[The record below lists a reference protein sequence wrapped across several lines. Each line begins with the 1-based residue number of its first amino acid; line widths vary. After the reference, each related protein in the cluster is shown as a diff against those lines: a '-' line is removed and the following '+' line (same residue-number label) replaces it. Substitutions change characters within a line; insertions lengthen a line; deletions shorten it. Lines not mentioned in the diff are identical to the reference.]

1 MHRARCKKMK
11 SFNWGLSCG
20 VFAAALMVALSGPGS
35 TAFAN
40 GGGGMGGGAGGG
52 TGSGGTGGGGMGGGS
67 NVSSPSDQVN
77 SQAKTFFNQGMGYV
91 KDKKWF
97 LAISAFTQAVHL
109 DPKFAAAWNNLGH
122 SYRKAQQYSN
132 ALDAYKQAID
142 LAPADPNPHEYL
154 ARTYLAMGNKDAAMR
169 QYETVRHLDPKL
181 ADELLKAIQANDPDL
196 GDE

>member
-1 MHRARCKKMK
+1 MK
-11 SFNWGLSCG
+11 GFTSLLRYGLL
-20 VFAAALMVALSGPGS
+20 VAALTLALSGPAS
-35 TAFAN
+35 TVFAN

-52 TGSGGTGGGGMGGGS
+52 TGGSGTGGSGTGGGGTGGGGGS
-67 NVSSPSDQVN
+67 NVSSPADPIN
-77 SQAKTFFNQGMGYV
+77 PQARTFFNQGMGYV
-91 KDKKWF
+91 KEKKWF
-97 LAISAFTQAVHL
+97 LAISAFTQAVHI

-122 SYRKAQQYSN
+122 SYRKAQQYSM

-169 QYETVRHLDPKL
+169 EYETVRHLDPKL
-181 ADELLKAIQANDPDL
+181 ADELLKAIQANDPNL

>member
-1 MHRARCKKMK
+1 MK
-11 SFNWGLSCG
+11 SFKWVLSYGL
-20 VFAAALMVALSGPGS
+20 FAAALTVALSGPAS

-40 GGGGMGGGAGGG
+40 GGGGMGGGAAGG
-52 TGSGGTGGGGMGGGS
+52 TGAGGTGGGGIGGGNGP

-77 SQAKTFFNQGMGYV
+77 PQAKAFFNQGMGYV
-91 KDKKWF
+91 KEKKWF

-169 QYETVRHLDPKL
+169 EYETVRHLDPKL
-181 ADELLKAIQANDPDL
+181 ADELLKAIQANDADL